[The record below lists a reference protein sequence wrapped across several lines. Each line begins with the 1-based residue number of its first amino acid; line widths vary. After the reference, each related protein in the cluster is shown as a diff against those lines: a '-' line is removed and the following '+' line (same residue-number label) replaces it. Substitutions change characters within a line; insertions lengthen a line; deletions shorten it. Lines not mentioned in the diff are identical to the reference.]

1 MRRNIMPHSMNQ
13 FKLSAGIAFA
23 TALPWL
29 GGSNDHVIH
38 GSLMWADG
46 SVYPAL
52 AMNLYIILLKLLK
65 YTRWIITPLI

>member
-13 FKLSAGIAFA
+13 FKLSARDFSQQ
-23 TALPWL
+23 LCR
-29 GGSNDHVIH
+29 GSVEVNDHVIH

-65 YTRWIITPLI
+65 YTRWIITR